1 LLIGRAVNVSIP
13 NSLEDLKA
21 KAPAFKE
28 GGLTITVVAS
38 LKLLLYDHDTFSAA
52 TLAKVNPGIGEA
64 KRDEGVD
71 AVANIHNAIEDGIK
85 FFEADLV

>member
-1 LLIGRAVNVSIP
+1 MSLVNVSIP
-13 NSLEDLKA
+13 ASLEDLKA

-28 GGLTITVVAS
+28 GSLTITVVAS

-52 TLAKVNPGIGEA
+52 TLAKVNPGIGEV
-64 KRDEGVD
+64 KTKEGEA

-85 FFEADLV
+85 FFEADLA